1 MQTSTEK
8 KEKME
13 KIANRIAT
21 LQNELEKNRNDL
33 DMSFSIQLIFI
44 SY

>member
-8 KEKME
+8 KGKME

>member
-1 MQTSTEK
+1 MQTTTEK